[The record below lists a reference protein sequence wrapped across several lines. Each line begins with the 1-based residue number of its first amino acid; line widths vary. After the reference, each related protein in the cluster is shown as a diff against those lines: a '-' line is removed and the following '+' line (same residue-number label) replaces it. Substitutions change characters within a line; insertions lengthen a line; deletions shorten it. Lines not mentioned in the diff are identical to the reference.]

1 MPSSRPLAA
10 VTGASSGI
18 GLELAK
24 QFARN
29 GHDVLLVSRGNGLD
43 EAAETIRALG
53 ADVQTLA
60 VDLGAAESADQVLSF
75 FRSQGRPLAAVAL
88 NAGVGLGGA
97 FVGGTAL
104 EDELALIQLNIVA
117 AVRLTKG
124 ILSDM
129 VASGSGRLLFTSSI
143 SATAPIPFEAVY
155 GASKAFV
162 NSFAFALRNEIKDS
176 GVTITVLMPGPTETN
191 FFHRAGEDD
200 TQVGAGAK
208 NDAAQVAAQGYAAL
222 MQGLEHV
229 YGGGPEVQH
238 EGEVLNRI
246 ESEDQKAQRHREW
259 SEPGSAER

>member
-18 GLELAK
+18 GLELAR

-43 EAAETIRALG
+43 DAVEAIRALG

-60 VDLGAAESADQVLSF
+60 VDLSAADGADQALSF

-124 ILSDM
+124 ILADM

-155 GASKAFV
+155 GASKAFI

-208 NDAAQVAAQGYAAL
+208 NDAAQVAAQGYVAL

-259 SEPGSAER
+259 SEPGSAEH